1 MSISWPYRI
10 KHMRNNSYRGRP
22 YPRLSLGN
30 HDQHVPE
37 NLWLPFPTDH
47 KLNWTF
53 LVKVFFQIIK
63 LLCPSPVDKMVST
76 RAKSSNV
83 TILSSFLPQIV
94 YYQTNK
100 TVLHLFDAQELF
112 SVDNIASCTLHLLNS
127 ISTTFFFVF
136 PTQQNGSYFKQ
147 AHRTSSTSDYWR

>member
-1 MSISWPYRI
+1 MGIPWPYWI
-10 KHMRNNSYRGRP
+10 KHIRNNSHCGP
-22 YPRLSLGN
+22 LPLLDIILPSDPPWLSLGN
-30 HDQHVPE
+30 YHQHVPE
-37 NLWLPFPTDH
+37 NLWLHFPTDH

-53 LVKVFFQIIK
+53 LVKVFFQILK

-100 TVLHLFDAQELF
+100 TVLHLFDAQEFF
-112 SVDNIASCTLHLLNS
+112 SVDNIASSTLHQLKFDKYNL
-127 ISTTFFFVF
+127 IFCF
-136 PTQQNGSYFKQ
+136 PT
-147 AHRTSSTSDYWR
+147 